1 MKTNDGIEQIIERG
15 CGLDVHKDNVVVSI
29 RGKGI
34 KPQTRTF
41 STYTRSLISMRD
53 WLLKNGITHGMIES
67 TGVYWKPVY
76 NILDGHI
83 TVMLVNPRH
92 LKNVPGRKTDKIDS
106 QWLAKLLLF
115 GLLNA
120 SFIPNREIRDLRDLV
135 RYKKKLTKQLTADSN
150 RMIKILEDAN
160 IKISSVFSETLGS
173 SSMKIIDEII
183 AGDYQPERLLHHI
196 HGNVKKS
203 RAEIKEAIT
212 GNVTSHHRFM
222 LETIRK
228 NIKHTE
234 DMISEMNEKI
244 YKETEKYGLEID
256 LLNSIPGVDKDGA
269 IGIISEIGVDMSHF
283 PDQKH
288 LASWAGMSPGANE
301 SAGKKKSGKT
311 THGNHYLRALLSQ
324 LAWAASRT
332 KGTYLKSK
340 YYSLVGRRGNK
351 KAIIAVGHKILI
363 ASYFII
369 KDKVEFN
376 ELGENH
382 LTNYRKDK
390 LIAYHKKQLSQ
401 LEPNLE
407 FDNKRTA

>member
-1 MKTNDGIEQIIERG
+1 
-15 CGLDVHKDNVVVSI
+15 VHKDNVVVSI

-135 RYKKKLTKQLTADSN
+135 RYKKKLTKQITADSN

-160 IKISSVFSETLGS
+160 IKISSVFSKTLGT
-173 SSMKIIDEII
+173 SSMKIIEEII
-183 AGDYQPERLLHHI
+183 AGDYKPERLLHHI

-203 RAEIKEAIT
+203 RDENKG
-212 GNVTSHHRFM
+212 GNYWICDRSSQV
-222 LETIRK
+222 
-228 NIKHTE
+228 
-234 DMISEMNEKI
+234 
-244 YKETEKYGLEID
+244 Y
-256 LLNSIPGVDKDGA
+256 
-269 IGIISEIGVDMSHF
+269 
-283 PDQKH
+283 
-288 LASWAGMSPGANE
+288 ASN
-301 SAGKKKSGKT
+301 
-311 THGNHYLRALLSQ
+311 
-324 LAWAASRT
+324 
-332 KGTYLKSK
+332 
-340 YYSLVGRRGNK
+340 
-351 KAIIAVGHKILI
+351 
-363 ASYFII
+363 
-369 KDKVEFN
+369 
-376 ELGENH
+376 
-382 LTNYRKDK
+382 
-390 LIAYHKKQLSQ
+390 
-401 LEPNLE
+401 
-407 FDNKRTA
+407 DNG